1 MDGGGSGRGHR
12 EKRTTWRTSPPPPT
26 PTFFF
31 SSFAEL
37 SGAMISRWECGGDGR
52 NKRDSCR
59 EREMGEIKREMGGE
73 REEEQKP
80 GERPAMERQERRNK
94 GSGRA
99 EADGGEDDEVLTCG
113 QSGQVVG
120 EDGRAFETL
129 VATPPI
135 SLQSG
140 IFLRCR
146 LIINKQPPIRS
157 G

>member
-12 EKRTTWRTSPPPPT
+12 EKRTTWRTSSPPPT
-26 PTFFF
+26 PTSFFLP
-31 SSFAEL
+31 SQSYRGPRSADGNVAGKEGTRGTAAE
-37 SGAMISRWECGGDGR
+37 
-52 NKRDSCR
+52 R
-59 EREMGEIKREMGGE
+59 ERWGEIKGEMGGE

-140 IFLRCR
+140 IFFALPF
-146 LIINKQPPIRS
+146 NN
-157 G
+157 